1 MAVSSSKY
9 DYWIN
14 PKALSFQLNAFGNK
28 NLIQASVVSGTNV
41 TVYKEGCIDYD
52 SKGNYRKWNLTLFST
67 SLTSVDKYYVYV
79 RLNRNN
85 DSALVSFST
94 QKRDLEGRIYDEE
107 KGWGEVVDEDFF
119 YIYIGAVSAAV
130 DLDYNP
136 IPARYWLQEIEAG
149 RLVTD
154 QTVRESGTNELNKM
168 FKLNSVTGLIN
179 VLASFSSAV
188 FNQITIKNSITLGN
202 KVIESIA
209 TPSDENDFP
218 EPSDSLLPS
227 TSYVKA
233 YGDKNYISKI
243 HDEVVEGNISFQKNI
258 NVQGNSDVKGN
269 IVVGKDMRVEGTSLL
284 GDVNA
289 TNLTIEKAVSESFE
303 EGPLGSGFRLFFD
316 KLTGRSELQV
326 DKLLVTM
333 RAIFT
338 QLQIHSIKY
347 SGGSFAFTP
356 AGATVSAVEF
366 TPGQLELLDTNGEFL
381 VDSSGEGLYAQD
393 TLNTVCRCFFKK
405 QDGNIVLKN
414 EFQVGDLV
422 RTQEFN
428 VEEVEPGSFG
438 NNFCWREVVAVGDDY
453 IDLYF
458 DKDTDE
464 DNLHR
469 APGSGYP
476 QIGDDIVTFGNNSDP
491 ARQNIIYMN
500 SYGGTKYGLDE
511 APCIIQYAGV
521 NSFSLS
527 GKEVTRISP
536 DGNLFTG
543 KDFIVETADGEKVN
557 LFELT
562 KKGITLSTQA
572 VETADQAM
580 LQMTPDNIAIQL
592 TKTNITHNL
601 FIDGSFEK
609 GFAKITGVGSLV
621 TPRYGAYNGTKA
633 FYCTTPGWEFTIGYG
648 EVKANRVYTI
658 VFSSLVNGL
667 ESSTQ
672 FGGIHLEWSPTKDFA
687 QAQSISLNTMTFS
700 NEWIQNKSLFTTANL
715 SDGYIRLKCNH
726 YGIGSAIYIDA
737 IMLLEGDYTM
747 NTDIIPYTEYV
758 DENLR
763 KDLLETGIDIEKQKI
778 TLTADQFEV
787 KNNDGETTATIN
799 EDGVL
804 EMNSGVFKGRLSL
817 PFRQLLVDGSDGV
830 VAKNEA
836 NGFETIAVMNK
847 HAAIYR
853 IKDLNKG
860 ANICIIGDVNQYG
873 KDGIE
878 LPVQPEYNGTLVTI
892 IKKNKNKTFLINTNA
907 ESDEL
912 KLNYENIYHGFG
924 GDIDGYYGFISHGT
938 YGKSILMESRLD
950 YEVLELMAV
959 KIVPDITITDEG
971 DPNYGKTLK
980 GVCAWMILNPEK
992 FNYTEESWE
1001 ANGKYYTSRGY
1012 VSKLPEELLENR
1024 IKALENKLAN

>member
-119 YIYIGAVSAAV
+119 YINIGAVSAAV

-136 IPARYWLQEIEAG
+136 IPARYWLQEIETG

-188 FNQITIKNSITLGN
+188 FNQITIKNSITFGN

-366 TPGQLELLDTNGEFL
+366 TPGQLELLDTNGEIL

-428 VEEVEPGSFG
+428 VEKVEPGSFG

-464 DNLHR
+464 DDLHR

-476 QIGDDIVTFGNNSDP
+476 KIGDDVVTFGNISDP
-491 ARQNIIYMN
+491 ARQNIIFMN
-500 SYGGTKYGLDE
+500 SYGGSKHGLDE

-521 NSFSLS
+521 NSFSLE
-527 GKEVTRISP
+527 GKIVTKISP
-536 DGNLFTG
+536 DGNIFTG
-543 KDFIVETADGEKVN
+543 KDFIVETESGEKRN
-557 LFELT
+557 LFSMA
-562 KKGITLSTQA
+562 KDGIVLATEA
-572 VETADQAM
+572 KETADEAI
-580 LQMTPDNIAIQL
+580 LKMTPKNISLALINNNPIINYFDNG
-592 TKTNITHNL
+592 N
-601 FIDGSFEK
+601 FENDY
-609 GFAKITGVGSLV
+609 IVHTGVGSIVKYSDAKFGSRCFHVSV
-621 TPRYGAYNGTKA
+621 T
-633 FYCTTPGWEFTIGYG
+633 GWEFTLGSAKVEKG
-648 EVKANRVYTI
+648 TYTFI
-658 VFSSLVNGL
+658 FSLKIPDDTSGDRTDIFKLQFCKDSLWERDINDITFDAITLPSDGSWV
-667 ESSTQ
+667 TYK
-672 FGGIHLEWSPTKDFA
+672 WV
-687 QAQSISLNTMTFS
+687 MTFH
-700 NEWIQNKSLFTTANL
+700 NV
-715 SDGYIRLKCNH
+715 GYIRFACSGRG
-726 YGIGSAIYIDA
+726 YGTLYLDGL
-737 IMLLEGDYTM
+737 MLLKGDYSGS
-747 NTDIIPYTEYV
+747 DITNYV
-758 DENLR
+758 DYYSTSQSETNDNLL
-763 KDLLETGIDIEKQKI
+763 KTGIDIKERKI

-817 PFRQLLVDGSDGV
+817 PFRQFFSTLSREDKE
-830 VAKNEA
+830 KNIA
-836 NGFETIAVMNK
+836 NGFETAWDGGDS
-847 HAAIYR
+847 AIYR

-860 ANICIIGDVNQYG
+860 ANICIIGENNQYVQ
-873 KDGIE
+873 DSIV

-892 IKKNKNKTFLINTNA
+892 IKKNKGKTIYIETN
-907 ESDEL
+907 ESTL
-912 KLNYENIYHGFG
+912 S
-924 GDIDGYYGFISHGT
+924 GDIYERFGYGFISHGT
-938 YGKSILMESRLD
+938 YGKSIRMESLLD

-959 KIVPDITITDEG
+959 KIVPDKNED
-971 DPNYGKTLK
+971 GKIYE

-992 FNYTEESWE
+992 FNYKDRWE
-1001 ANGKYYTSRGY
+1001 INGVTSIYDGY
-1012 VSKLPEELLENR
+1012 VSKAPEELLENR